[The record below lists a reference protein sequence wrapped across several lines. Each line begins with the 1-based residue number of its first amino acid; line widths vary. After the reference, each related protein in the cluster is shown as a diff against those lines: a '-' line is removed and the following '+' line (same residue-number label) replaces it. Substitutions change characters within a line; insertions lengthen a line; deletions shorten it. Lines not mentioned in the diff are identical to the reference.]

1 MAGRIALVHGSL
13 YLAGFYGCVET
24 AVFFHCKEQLPSLLG
39 NSHGQVLDVVRTG
52 SRVDNLVEM
61 RFLFQEQLLVACQTF
76 GEFIGNGIRL
86 VERNNRHGVDACK
99 SGTHSLGLRTQQV
112 YVRIEQS
119 KVESGRFRMYSHLGS
134 TAAFVVFALVFA
146 VAQAFRIIGSHDIGP
161 QHTGSAEFCYFKEV
175 IGTDTEIKL
184 YLLGYQSCRQ
194 SGIGQLVH
202 VFITP
207 SQRVAQFLIDICTGI
222 VQRQRIHVQDTVFR
236 KHGGSFNQSL
246 GSSHHIALFLA
257 FGKHLVE
264 IIVVNGTLQLREVII
279 FLLEITDQKLCQFHH
294 VSLTS
299 GEIQFYAL
307 RTDVFQQSFDI
318 LRTQFFGFHV
328 ERERIDTLVQNVQRL
343 GIGCFGRFHLY
354 FLTDEP
360 LIIVFLCTSKI
371 RELTGKSIRGL

>member
-1 MAGRIALVHGSL
+1 
-13 YLAGFYGCVET
+13 
-24 AVFFHCKEQLPSLLG
+24 
-39 NSHGQVLDVVRTG
+39 
-52 SRVDNLVEM
+52 
-61 RFLFQEQLLVACQTF
+61 
-76 GEFIGNGIRL
+76 
-86 VERNNRHGVDACK
+86 
-99 SGTHSLGLRTQQV
+99 
-112 YVRIEQS
+112 
-119 KVESGRFRMYSHLGS
+119 MYSHLGS

-307 RTDVFQQSFDI
+307 RTDIFQQSFDI